1 MATYSRILAWR
12 IPWREEPG
20 GLPSMGSHRVGHDWS
35 NLAAAV
41 AAGNKWK
48 FNSICCS
55 PGTVGGFSWR
65 MHHLNSLHC
74 SFSSLHIGSRQKD
87 TCTLVEDV
95 SQVLSLVQFV
105 FLVLH
110 PPVLFPISCSSSTR
124 LIPYF
129 ISLLVH
135 LLIVWFNKHVKYG
148 LVMDTQLISKDTVT
162 GQIKD
167 LFSGWGNIQ

>member
-48 FNSICCS
+48 INSICCS
-55 PGTVGGFSWR
+55 PGIVGGFSWR

-87 TCTLVEDV
+87 TCTLMEDV
-95 SQVLSLVQFV
+95 SKVLSLVEFV

-110 PPVLFPISCSSSTR
+110 PPVLFPISCSFTNWAKWSNYQLSMATPHCSYR
-124 LIPYF
+124 K
-129 ISLLVH
+129 ISLS
-135 LLIVWFNKHVKYG
+135 IG
-148 LVMDTQLISKDTVT
+148 
-162 GQIKD
+162 
-167 LFSGWGNIQ
+167 FSA

>member
-35 NLAAAV
+35 NLAAA

-48 FNSICCS
+48 INSICCS